1 MTLREKLLPCPME
14 SLNQL
19 PPLIIYSVLIV
30 IQMNPQSGSIPG
42 VSPVPCPLVTCTL
55 LWNIGFTKEKAQT
68 GLTHRLHRTKQ
79 GGQQNTSNA
88 HLLKDN
94 GVFSHTASDT
104 DAHIHNAQTD
114 FPVKA
119 EKAF

>member
-1 MTLREKLLPCPME
+1 MTFAT
-14 SLNQL
+14 
-19 PPLIIYSVLIV
+19 V
-30 IQMNPQSGSIPG
+30 I
-42 VSPVPCPLVTCTL
+42 
-55 LWNIGFTKEKAQT
+55 LWNISFTKEKSPT

-88 HLLKDN
+88 HILKDS

-104 DAHIHNAQTD
+104 DAHVHNAQTD
-114 FPVKA
+114 FPAKG